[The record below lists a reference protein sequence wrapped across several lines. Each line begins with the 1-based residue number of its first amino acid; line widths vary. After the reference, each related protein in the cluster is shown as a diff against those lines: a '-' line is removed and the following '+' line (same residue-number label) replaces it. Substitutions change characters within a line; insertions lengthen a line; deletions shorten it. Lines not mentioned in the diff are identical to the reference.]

1 MKLKK
6 IHIDIANAIC
16 NKQLTDWD
24 YQEESCTTCPFFL
37 KEGSEICGKTI
48 IQLLND
54 CGNKEIDLKEWR
66 KKYEIKN

>member
-1 MKLKK
+1 MKLKN
-6 IHIDIANAIC
+6 IHIDIAKSIC

-24 YQEESCTTCPFFL
+24 YQEESCTTCPFLL

-54 CGNKEIDLKEWR
+54 YGNKKIDLKKEKR
-66 KKYEIKN
+66 KNEN

>member
-6 IHIDIANAIC
+6 IHIDIANSIC

-24 YQEESCTTCPFFL
+24 YQEESCATCPFLL

-54 CGNKEIDLKEWR
+54 YGNKEINLKRGE
-66 KKYEIKN
+66 KKYEN